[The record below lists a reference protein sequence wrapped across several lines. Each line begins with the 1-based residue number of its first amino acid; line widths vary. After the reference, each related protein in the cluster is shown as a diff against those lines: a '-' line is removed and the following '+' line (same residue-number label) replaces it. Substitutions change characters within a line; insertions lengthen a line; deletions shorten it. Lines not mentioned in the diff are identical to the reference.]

1 MTRRR
6 VFTKRQRKI
15 LQISAGN
22 RCQICKKELTKSFH
36 ADHKVPFSKG
46 GLTLL
51 HNGQAL
57 CAACNLSKGSK
68 MQTTKL
74 RPWQQEAI
82 AKCLD
87 WYSHSPENRHFVINA
102 APGAG
107 KTICASKIAAALI
120 SDNQIERVIVIAPR
134 TEVVRQWSE
143 EFYAVTGR
151 NMTRI
156 TGSDINVQSYGE
168 DLCATWSA
176 VESLSEA
183 FQLVCRAA
191 KTLVIC
197 DEHHHAAVSA
207 AWGDSA
213 DSAFNDA
220 KYALIL
226 TGTPI
231 RSDGE
236 ETVWMACDS
245 QGQIKYPVDGIYTL
259 TYGQAVDLDYCRPTT
274 FHRHEGNFSVKL
286 DDNTSIE
293 VSGIAEADIPANIK
307 NIKGLSSALDFYRL
321 VCTPKY
327 LADGVTPDTN
337 SYHGSMVQ
345 WGISKLDETRH
356 MMPEAGGLV
365 IAPNIEMAEYF
376 CGLLERLDGERPVLV
391 HSKLQ
396 NSDEKI
402 ASFRRSNKRWIVS
415 VAMVSEGVDIKRLR
429 VLLYL
434 PHAQTEL
441 SFRQAI
447 GRVVRTTG
455 KDDRSRAYVV
465 MPTHKIFEAF
475 AKRVEGEMS
484 PKAKKIERPKN
495 KKCPV
500 CENICDLNASECDE
514 CGHEFSPRTAAS
526 TKCWKCGTFNPI
538 GAESCHSCGASFT
551 HDFQITLN
559 EALRMGAIVRGMSLD
574 EEEVQHGERIS
585 KSLEADILSSGDAIL
600 ISMWSRLPDEAASRL
615 VKITSKYS

>member
-1 MTRRR
+1 M
-6 VFTKRQRKI
+6 V
-15 LQISAGN
+15 
-22 RCQICKKELTKSFH
+22 KK
-36 ADHKVPFSKG
+36 
-46 GLTLL
+46 
-51 HNGQAL
+51 
-57 CAACNLSKGSK
+57 
-68 MQTTKL
+68 
-74 RPWQQEAI
+74 
-82 AKCLD
+82 
-87 WYSHSPENRHFVINA
+87 
-102 APGAG
+102 
-107 KTICASKIAAALI
+107 
-120 SDNQIERVIVIAPR
+120 
-134 TEVVRQWSE
+134 
-143 EFYAVTGR
+143 
-151 NMTRI
+151 
-156 TGSDINVQSYGE
+156 QSG
-168 DLCATWSA
+168 W
-176 VESLSEA
+176 
-183 FQLVCRAA
+183 
-191 KTLVIC
+191 
-197 DEHHHAAVSA
+197 H
-207 AWGDSA
+207 
-213 DSAFNDA
+213 
-220 KYALIL
+220 
-226 TGTPI
+226 
-231 RSDGE
+231 
-236 ETVWMACDS
+236 DS

-484 PKAKKIERPKN
+484 PKAKKLRDLKTKN
-495 KKCPV
+495 
-500 CENICDLNASECDE
+500 AQ
-514 CGHEFSPRTAAS
+514 F
-526 TKCWKCGTFNPI
+526 
-538 GAESCHSCGASFT
+538 
-551 HDFQITLN
+551 
-559 EALRMGAIVRGMSLD
+559 
-574 EEEVQHGERIS
+574 
-585 KSLEADILSSGDAIL
+585 
-600 ISMWSRLPDEAASRL
+600 
-615 VKITSKYS
+615 VKTSAT